1 MNDNKEIRNVMLIS
15 PDDVKA
21 ASYVNYNMDDSM
33 LGKAIRETIEV
44 HLQSIIGSN
53 LLFKLQ
59 TLIYNDIKG
68 YEDTISDSGNTH
80 YKDCL
85 DEFIIPYLEE
95 KTQAVLCVPAT
106 YKLRNFGVAKN
117 SDTNIES
124 PSLRDV
130 MALQKRFNTSSAKYA
145 TRLSMWLCANKD
157 AFPELSET
165 SCGCG
170 IFVPAVLGKKFVA
183 TGLVLGDTRNKCKC

>member
-1 MNDNKEIRNVMLIS
+1 MDKVKRTFFIG
-15 PDDVKA
+15 PDDIKSS
-21 ASYVNYNMDDSM
+21 SYINYNVDDAM
-33 LGKAIRETIEV
+33 LGKAIRETQDI
-44 HLQSIIGSN
+44 HLQAIIGSN
-53 LLFKLQ
+53 LYYRLQ
-59 TLIYNDIKG
+59 ELVYNAIQ
-68 YEDTISDSGNTH
+68 DSGETIN
-80 YKDCL
+80 
-85 DEFIIPYLEE
+85 DEGFEAYQELLEDYVQPYLEE
-95 KTQAVLCVPAT
+95 KTQAVLCVPLT

-145 TRLSMWLCANKD
+145 TRLSMWLCTNKN

-183 TGLVLGDTRNKCKC
+183 TGLVLGGTENKCNC

>member
-1 MNDNKEIRNVMLIS
+1 MDKVKRTYFIS
-15 PDDVKA
+15 PDDIKGS
-21 ASYVNYNMDDSM
+21 SYVNYNLSDDL
-33 LGKAIRETIEV
+33 LGKAIRETQEV
-44 HLQSIIGSN
+44 HLQAIIGSN
-53 LLFKLQ
+53 LYYRLQ
-59 TLIYNDIKG
+59 ELVFNAIQDSG
-68 YEDTISDSGNTH
+68 DTIDDEGFEA
-80 YKDCL
+80 YKELL
-85 DEFIIPYLEE
+85 DDYVQPYLEE

-145 TRLSMWLCANKD
+145 TRLSMWLCANKN

-183 TGLVLGDTRNKCKC
+183 TGLVLGDTRNKCNC

>member
-1 MNDNKEIRNVMLIS
+1 MDKVKRTFFIG
-15 PDDVKA
+15 PDDIKSS
-21 ASYVNYNMDDSM
+21 SYINYNVDDAM
-33 LGKAIRETIEV
+33 LGKAIRETQDI
-44 HLQSIIGSN
+44 HLQAIIGSN
-53 LLFKLQ
+53 LYYRLQ
-59 TLIYNDIKG
+59 ELVYNAIQ
-68 YEDTISDSGNTH
+68 DSGETIN
-80 YKDCL
+80 
-85 DEFIIPYLEE
+85 DEGFEAYQELLEDYVQPYLEE
-95 KTQAVLCVPAT
+95 KTQAVLCVPLT

-183 TGLVLGDTRNKCKC
+183 TGLVLGGTENKCNC

>member
-1 MNDNKEIRNVMLIS
+1 MDKSRYTLFTS
-15 PDDVKA
+15 PDDIKA
-21 ASYVNYNMDDSM
+21 SSYINYNVDDSI
-33 LGKAIRETIEV
+33 LGKAIRETQEI

-53 LLFKLQ
+53 LYCRLQ
-59 TLIYNDIKG
+59 ELVFNAIQ
-68 YEDTISDSGNTH
+68 DSGETIN
-80 YKDCL
+80 
-85 DEFIIPYLEE
+85 DEGFEAYQELLEDYVQPYLEE
-95 KTQAVLCVPAT
+95 KVQAVLCIPNT
-106 YKLRNFGVAKN
+106 YKLRNYGVAKN

-130 MALQKRFNTSSAKYA
+130 MALQKRFNTSAAKYA
-145 TRLSMWLCANKD
+145 TQLSMWLCAHKD

-183 TGLVLGDTRNKCKC
+183 TGLVLGDTKNKCNC

>member
-1 MNDNKEIRNVMLIS
+1 MDKVKRTYFIS
-15 PDDVKA
+15 PDDIKA
-21 ASYVNYNMDDSM
+21 GSYVNYNLSDDL
-33 LGKAIRETIEV
+33 LGKAIRETQEV
-44 HLQSIIGSN
+44 HLQAIIGSN
-53 LLFKLQ
+53 LYYRLQ
-59 TLIYNDIKG
+59 ELVFNAIQDSG
-68 YEDTISDSGNTH
+68 DTIDDEGFEA
-80 YKDCL
+80 YKELL
-85 DEFIIPYLEE
+85 DDYVQPYLEE

>member
-1 MNDNKEIRNVMLIS
+1 MDKVKRTFFIG
-15 PDDVKA
+15 PDDIKSS
-21 ASYVNYNMDDSM
+21 SYINYNVDDAM
-33 LGKAIRETIEV
+33 LGKAIRETQDI
-44 HLQSIIGSN
+44 HLQAIIGSN
-53 LLFKLQ
+53 LYYRLQ
-59 TLIYNDIKG
+59 ELVYNAIQ
-68 YEDTISDSGNTH
+68 DSGETINDGGFEA
-80 YKDCL
+80 YKELL
-85 DEFIIPYLEE
+85 DDYVQPYLEE
-95 KTQAVLCVPAT
+95 KTQAVLCVPLT

-124 PSLRDV
+124 PSLRDI

-183 TGLVLGDTRNKCKC
+183 TGLVLGGTENKCNC

>member
-1 MNDNKEIRNVMLIS
+1 MQ
-15 PDDVKA
+15 A
-21 ASYVNYNMDDSM
+21 
-33 LGKAIRETIEV
+33 
-44 HLQSIIGSN
+44 IIGSN
-53 LLFKLQ
+53 LYYRLQ
-59 TLIYNDIKG
+59 ELVFNAIQDSG
-68 YEDTISDSGNTH
+68 DTIDDEGFEA
-80 YKDCL
+80 YKELL
-85 DEFIIPYLEE
+85 DDYVQPYLEE

>member
-1 MNDNKEIRNVMLIS
+1 MDKVKRTFFIS
-15 PDDVKA
+15 PDDIKGS
-21 ASYVNYNMDDSM
+21 SYVNYNLSDDL
-33 LGKAIRETIEV
+33 LGKAIRETQEV
-44 HLQSIIGSN
+44 HLQAIIGSN
-53 LLFKLQ
+53 LYYRLQ
-59 TLIYNDIKG
+59 ELVFNAIQDSG
-68 YEDTISDSGNTH
+68 DTIDDEGFEA
-80 YKDCL
+80 YKELL
-85 DEFIIPYLEE
+85 DDYVQPYLEE

-130 MALQKRFNTSSAKYA
+130 MALQKRFNTSSSKYA

>member
-1 MNDNKEIRNVMLIS
+1 MDKVKRTFFIS
-15 PDDVKA
+15 PDDIKGS
-21 ASYVNYNMDDSM
+21 SYVNYNLSDDL
-33 LGKAIRETIEV
+33 LGKAIRETQDI
-44 HLQSIIGSN
+44 HLQAIIGSN
-53 LLFKLQ
+53 LYYRLQ
-59 TLIYNDIKG
+59 ELVFNAIQ
-68 YEDTISDSGNTH
+68 DSGETIDDEGFEA
-80 YKDCL
+80 YKEL
-85 DEFIIPYLEE
+85 LEGYVQPYLEE

-165 SCGCG
+165 TCGCG

-183 TGLVLGDTRNKCKC
+183 TGLVLGGTRNKCNC

>member
-1 MNDNKEIRNVMLIS
+1 MDKVKRTFFIG
-15 PDDVKA
+15 PDDIKSS
-21 ASYVNYNMDDSM
+21 SYINYNVDDAM
-33 LGKAIRETIEV
+33 LGKAIRETQDI
-44 HLQSIIGSN
+44 HLQAIIGSN
-53 LLFKLQ
+53 LYYRLQ
-59 TLIYNDIKG
+59 ELVYNAIQ
-68 YEDTISDSGNTH
+68 DSGETINDGGFEA
-80 YKDCL
+80 YQELLEDYVQ
-85 DEFIIPYLEE
+85 PYLEE
-95 KTQAVLCVPAT
+95 KTQAVLCVPLT

-124 PSLRDV
+124 PSLRDI

-183 TGLVLGDTRNKCKC
+183 TGLVLGGTENKCNC

>member
-1 MNDNKEIRNVMLIS
+1 MDKVKRTYFIS
-15 PDDVKA
+15 PDDIKGS
-21 ASYVNYNMDDSM
+21 SYVNYNLSDDL
-33 LGKAIRETIEV
+33 LGKAIRETQEV
-44 HLQSIIGSN
+44 HLQAIIGSN
-53 LLFKLQ
+53 LYYRLQ
-59 TLIYNDIKG
+59 ELVFNAIQDSG
-68 YEDTISDSGNTH
+68 DTIDDEGFEA
-80 YKDCL
+80 YKELL
-85 DEFIIPYLEE
+85 DDYVQPYLEE

-183 TGLVLGDTRNKCKC
+183 TGLVLGDTRNKCNC

>member
-1 MNDNKEIRNVMLIS
+1 MDKVKRTFFIS
-15 PDDVKA
+15 PDDIKGS
-21 ASYVNYNMDDSM
+21 SYVNYNLSDDL
-33 LGKAIRETIEV
+33 LGKAIRETQEV
-44 HLQSIIGSN
+44 HLQAIIGSN
-53 LLFKLQ
+53 LYYRLQ
-59 TLIYNDIKG
+59 ELVFNAIQDSG
-68 YEDTISDSGNTH
+68 DTIDDEGFEA
-80 YKDCL
+80 YKELL
-85 DEFIIPYLEE
+85 DDYVQPYLEE

>member
-1 MNDNKEIRNVMLIS
+1 MDNVKRTFFIS
-15 PDDVKA
+15 PDDIKGS
-21 ASYVNYNMDDSM
+21 SYVNYNLSDDL
-33 LGKAIRETIEV
+33 LGKAIRETQEV
-44 HLQSIIGSN
+44 HLQAIIGSN
-53 LLFKLQ
+53 LYYRLQ
-59 TLIYNDIKG
+59 ELVFNAIQDSG
-68 YEDTISDSGNTH
+68 DTIDDEGFEA
-80 YKDCL
+80 YKELL
-85 DEFIIPYLEE
+85 DDYVQPYLEE

>member
-1 MNDNKEIRNVMLIS
+1 MDKVKRTFFIS
-15 PDDVKA
+15 PDDIKG
-21 ASYVNYNMDDSM
+21 SGYVNYNLSDDL
-33 LGKAIRETIEV
+33 LGKAIRETQEV
-44 HLQSIIGSN
+44 HLQAIIGSN
-53 LLFKLQ
+53 LYYRLQ
-59 TLIYNDIKG
+59 ELVFNAIQDSG
-68 YEDTISDSGNTH
+68 DTIDDEGFEA
-80 YKDCL
+80 YKELL
-85 DEFIIPYLEE
+85 DDYVQPYLEE

-183 TGLVLGDTRNKCKC
+183 TGLVLGDTRNKCNC

>member
-1 MNDNKEIRNVMLIS
+1 MDKVKRTFFIS
-15 PDDVKA
+15 PDDIKGS
-21 ASYVNYNMDDSM
+21 SYVNYNLSDDL
-33 LGKAIRETIEV
+33 LGKAIRETQEV
-44 HLQSIIGSN
+44 HLQAIIGSN
-53 LLFKLQ
+53 LYYRLQ
-59 TLIYNDIKG
+59 ELVFNAIQDSG
-68 YEDTISDSGNTH
+68 DTIDDEGFEA
-80 YKDCL
+80 YKELL
-85 DEFIIPYLEE
+85 DDYVQPYLEE

-183 TGLVLGDTRNKCKC
+183 TGLVLGDTRNKCNC